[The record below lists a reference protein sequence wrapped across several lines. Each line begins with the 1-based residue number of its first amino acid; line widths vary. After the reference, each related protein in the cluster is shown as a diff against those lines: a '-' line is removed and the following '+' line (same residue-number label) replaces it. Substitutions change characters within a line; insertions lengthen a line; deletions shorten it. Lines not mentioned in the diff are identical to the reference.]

1 MSKAA
6 RNGFSGCFFNVV
18 VVAVLLLRRWKRD
31 DDDDGGEKKVVLER
45 SEVFGEVIVV
55 VGIVIVWRVLLQ
67 RFIRFVRLIFDEW
80 SALIILFKENL
91 GLHIKNLSC
100 ILKTLTQTYANVCSN
115 GIVGYYVRFTSFPFA
130 L

>member
-91 GLHIKNLSC
+91 GLHIKNL
-100 ILKTLTQTYANVCSN
+100 
-115 GIVGYYVRFTSFPFA
+115 
-130 L
+130 

>member
-67 RFIRFVRLIFDEW
+67 RFISRGRPPPDF
-80 SALIILFKENL
+80 
-91 GLHIKNLSC
+91 
-100 ILKTLTQTYANVCSN
+100 
-115 GIVGYYVRFTSFPFA
+115 
-130 L
+130 